1 MVQRSTSWSGATSL
15 HETRNLAE
23 IVLGSEPPV
32 TWQLFNG
39 RTLLTQADADAAINY
54 PTVVT
59 SGGGT
64 SWTAKITNVPNQDGA
79 EDETVLSAGPWTMAT
94 TKGALQNLTS
104 DVACTGGDAATLARL
119 FFCRRRFVHRIA
131 KLATNFDGV
140 SVDELLA
147 LAQPLP
153 TATHVL
159 ATSTTGYTTNLP
171 IEDVSDGRA
180 WVAWAHEGQALTPEH
195 GGPVRLL
202 VPHLYF
208 WKSAKWVTRLT
219 FLDHDERGFWEQ
231 NGYHDR
237 GDPWKEQRYQG
248 D

>member
-32 TWQLFNG
+32 TWQILNG

-104 DVACTGGDAATLARL
+104 DVACTGGDAATLTAHGL
-119 FFCRRRFVHRIA
+119 PSDSAMYQANRRHEDHHISDDRTIWD
-131 KLATNFDGV
+131 ATVVPWDRRVQRREDSGHAVPRHQFGRRDRDAVGGDG
-140 SVDELLA
+140 
-147 LAQPLP
+147 
-153 TATHVL
+153 
-159 ATSTTGYTTNLP
+159 
-171 IEDVSDGRA
+171 
-180 WVAWAHEGQALTPEH
+180 
-195 GGPVRLL
+195 
-202 VPHLYF
+202 
-208 WKSAKWVTRLT
+208 
-219 FLDHDERGFWEQ
+219 
-231 NGYHDR
+231 
-237 GDPWKEQRYQG
+237 
-248 D
+248 